1 MESIDAL
8 VGMLSRAL
16 IQNRGTIGTRIRA
29 FGQAIA
35 RDPVYL
41 ARASQ
46 LIFLCGASHESGRPS
61 ARREALRRFL
71 HSQSPDLRVVYAE
84 GVLSELAKIGHNKNV
99 LDLEHEISNIADRI
113 IIVVESVGAVCELG
127 AFAHESLRRKLVVI
141 NDEHYRTAKSFLNE
155 GPIAALS
162 EAKAPVFWYPM
173 ASTGINKVDGIGATF
188 SPLAK
193 ELLGK
198 TSAGSSRQIITPTQL
213 KTNKVSL
220 YFVHDLVL
228 MAGPISLGELVELL
242 KFLFGDRSYDPL
254 KQLLGVLRA
263 ADFLVSNYI
272 SDTWIYTSTN
282 PKPFLRYKCDVASL
296 MASFRAFHLRTNP
309 QRFIHG

>member
-16 IQNRGTIGTRIRA
+16 IQNRGAIGTRIKA
-29 FGQAIA
+29 FKQAIVC
-35 RDPVYL
+35 DPVYL
-41 ARASQ
+41 VRASQ
-46 LIFLCGASHESGRPS
+46 LIFLCGANHESGQPS

-84 GVLSELAKIGHNKNV
+84 GVLSELTKIGHNKNV
-99 LDLEHEISNIADRI
+99 LDLEHEISSIADRI
-113 IIVVESVGAVCELG
+113 IIVIESVGAACELG
-127 AFAHESLRRKLVVI
+127 AFAHEGLRRKLVVI

-155 GPIAALS
+155 GPIAALG

-173 ASTGINKVDGIGATF
+173 ANSGINKVDGIGAIF

-193 ELLGK
+193 EILGK
-198 TSAGSSRQIITPTQL
+198 KSAGSSRQVITPTEL
-213 KTNKVSL
+213 RANKVSL
-220 YFVHDLVL
+220 YFIHDLVL
-228 MAGPISLGELVELL
+228 MAGPISLSELVDLL

-263 ADFLVSNYI
+263 ADFLVSNDI
-272 SDTWIYTSTN
+272 SGTRIYTSTN
-282 PKPFLRYKCDVASL
+282 PKPFFRYKCDVASL
-296 MASFRAFHLRTNP
+296 IASFRAFHLRTNP